1 MSIIS
6 TLFKES
12 FASRDPVIGKETLGS
27 SEPLSVQAHVRMAQA
42 HAESTALAAIREQAR
57 AAHRQGIF
65 FAAGV
70 GSVLWRLIFPD
81 SKVQVA
87 SVGMV
92 DTFVSHSWASTSWL
106 KFLAIC
112 HHFNLDLALTSSLMA
127 WILAM
132 AVTVIRAGGFSMVDE
147 DMIYLG
153 VTLICFPLAI
163 FTLMYFGGH
172 LFSRRYLWFDQV
184 CVSEAH
190 PFAKLQTLQSI
201 PSFVSSSNE
210 LLVLWDETFWER
222 LWCIYEAWGKACSA
236 LLCRIGM
243 R

>member
-1 MSIIS
+1 MQVLRRPKSDDHGRRGWKDACLAALS
-6 TLFKES
+6 LFR
-12 FASRDPVIGKETLGS
+12 FQPHG
-27 SEPLSVQAHVRMAQA
+27 PMA
-42 HAESTALAAIREQAR
+42 HAKSTALAAIREQAR

-65 FAAGV
+65 NAARV
-70 GSVLWRLIFPD
+70 GTVLWRLFFPD

-87 SVGMV
+87 SVGRV
-92 DTFVSHSWASTSWL
+92 DTFVSHSWSSVSWQ

-132 AVTVIRAGGFSMVDE
+132 AVTVIRAGGFNLVADE
-147 DMIYLG
+147 GMIHLA

-163 FTLMYFGGH
+163 FAMMYFGGH
-172 LFSRRYLWFDQV
+172 MFSRRDLWFDQV
-184 CVSEAH
+184 CVSDAH

-201 PSFVSSSNE
+201 PSFVSSSHE

-222 LWCIYEAWGKACSA
+222 LWCIYEAWREPRSA
-236 LLCRIGM
+236 FLSCVSM
-243 R
+243 S

>member
-1 MSIIS
+1 
-6 TLFKES
+6 
-12 FASRDPVIGKETLGS
+12 
-27 SEPLSVQAHVRMAQA
+27 MARA
-42 HAESTALAAIREQAR
+42 HAEPTESTALAAIREQAR

-87 SVGMV
+87 SVRRV
-92 DTFVSHSWASTSWL
+92 DTFVSHSWSSTSWL
-106 KFLAIC
+106 KVLAIC

-132 AVTVIRAGGFSMVDE
+132 AVTVIRAGGFDMVADG
-147 DMIYLG
+147 DMILIHLG